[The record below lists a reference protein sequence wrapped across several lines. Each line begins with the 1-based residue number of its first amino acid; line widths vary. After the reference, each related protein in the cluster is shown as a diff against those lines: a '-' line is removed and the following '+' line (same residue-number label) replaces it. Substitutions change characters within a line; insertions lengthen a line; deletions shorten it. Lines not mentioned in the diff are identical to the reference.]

1 MRVRLG
7 ILIIF
12 TGLGACKAR
21 TEPDNMLRSA
31 DSASGSVAGLT
42 YSDSAG
48 NSVSFADGS
57 NLVFQSGSSSESFY
71 TSYRYESGANR
82 IVIPLRDGDF
92 ELFFADDLKSLVLP
106 ASGERAEATF
116 SLTSAAS
123 RARQDQLQIVDA
135 ASDNSA
141 TEGLALA
148 GAKWCIWVV
157 RQGGLFGPDSR
168 PGCKQDIERAL
179 RGVRCDLAAVS
190 TSPRLIC
197 SAVYYARDFK
207 RVGCVESVHDHI
219 RSSGCFI
226 SAQTND
232 TGSSGNQSDSL
243 DDINRRLE
251 ALLKKLDANNGSSG
265 NNNSGGSG
273 NQGSNRGV
281 TMADVNRAIA
291 DARAKYNV
299 DAGTRSACMA
309 AGAQAGWSA
318 TMQAYYCE
326 FPPQNPNIRECFTYS
341 VRGTSPYSK
350 RTYPEA
356 YSYCHTQGLRG
367 ERPMK
372 WIYDNQDAV
381 FRAVM
386 IDKKF

>member
-12 TGLGACKAR
+12 TGLAACKAR

-31 DSASGSVAGLT
+31 DAATGSVAGLT

-57 NLVFQSGSSSESFY
+57 NLVFQSGAGNESFY
-71 TSYRYESGANR
+71 ATYRYDAGANR
-82 IVIPLRDGDF
+82 VVIPLSGGDF
-92 ELFFADDLKSLVLP
+92 ELFFADELKTLVVP
-106 ASGERAEATF
+106 AAGERAEATF
-116 SLTSAAS
+116 SLASAAS

-135 ASDNSA
+135 AGDTSA

-148 GAKWCIWVV
+148 GAKLCVWVV

-168 PGCKQDIERAL
+168 PGCKRDIEREL
-179 RGVRCDLAAVS
+179 PGVRCQLAAVS

-197 SAVYYARDFK
+197 DSNNYPTRHIK
-207 RVGCVESVHDHI
+207 RVACVETIYNDL
-219 RSSGCFI
+219 RSAGCFI

-232 TGSSGNQSDSL
+232 TGSSSNQTESL
-243 DDINRRLE
+243 EDINRRLE
-251 ALLKKLDANNGSSG
+251 ALLKKLGANDGGNG
-265 NNNSGGSG
+265 SGGSG
-273 NQGSNRGV
+273 GSGGNRGV
-281 TMADVNRAIA
+281 TAADVNRAIA
-291 DARAKYNV
+291 DARARFNV
-299 DAGTRSACMA
+299 DAGTRSACQS

-318 TMQAYYCE
+318 TMQSYYCE
-326 FPPQNPNIRECFTYS
+326 FPINNPNIRECFTGS